1 MSASRRRKAHQN
13 DDDEIRQMLRTT
25 KTIALVGASKNQER
39 PSDEVFE
46 ALKRYGYRV
55 IPINPLLSQDEQ
67 GGKDVTLLGEKVFGS
82 LSEYAA
88 ATKRDANLPE
98 IDMVDIFRNKEF
110 AGQVVD
116 EAIAIGAKFV
126 WLQIGVVDEDAA
138 RRAKDAGLL
147 VAMDCCPYELLLQ
160 GIMEGDETAAAAGQ
174 DGLPMPGCM
183 SSGGVF

>member
-1 MSASRRRKAHQN
+1 M
-13 DDDEIRQMLRTT
+13 
-25 KTIALVGASKNQER
+25 GA
-39 PSDEVFE
+39 
-46 ALKRYGYRV
+46 
-55 IPINPLLSQDEQ
+55 
-67 GGKDVTLLGEKVFGS
+67 

-88 ATKRDANLPE
+88 ASKRDANLPE

-160 GIMEGDETAAAAGQ
+160 GILEGDESAAATGQ

-183 SSGGVF
+183 TSGGMF